1 MVPGSIPRPG
11 NPDSRRLCAAVV
23 LACLARLPVPM
34 FPGIALWPP
43 RMLDVDQPRCY
54 SRFAAE
60 IGSGYISGKSS
71 VP

>member
-1 MVPGSIPRPG
+1 
-11 NPDSRRLCAAVV
+11 

-34 FPGIALWPP
+34 LPVIALWPP
-43 RMLDVDQPRCY
+43 TMLDVDQPRCY

>member
-1 MVPGSIPRPG
+1 
-11 NPDSRRLCAAVV
+11 
-23 LACLARLPVPM
+23 M

-43 RMLDVDQPRCY
+43 TMLDVDQARCY

-60 IGSGYISGKSS
+60 IASGYISGKSF